1 MPKMIMINNE
11 KWSMDELNISVITDY
26 YIYMYIYILYIL
38 YIYYIYM
45 YVYIYND
52 SQIVHHNPCFNL
64 LILRN
69 NSFDNQEAK

>member
-26 YIYMYIYILYIL
+26 YIYIYIYII
-38 YIYYIYM
+38 YIYM